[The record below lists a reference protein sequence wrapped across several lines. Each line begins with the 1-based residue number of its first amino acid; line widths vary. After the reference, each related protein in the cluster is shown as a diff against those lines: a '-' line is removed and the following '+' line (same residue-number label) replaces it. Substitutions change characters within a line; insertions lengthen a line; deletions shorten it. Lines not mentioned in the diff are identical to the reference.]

1 MGTQIMPQKVREARN
16 QYICDVIKTNSNS
29 QRHDL
34 CYMYS
39 KEGVRFQV
47 RKVIR

>member
-1 MGTQIMPQKVREARN
+1 MSQKVREARN
-16 QYICDVIKTNSNS
+16 QYICDAIKTNSKC
-29 QRHDL
+29 QRHDI

-47 RKVIR
+47 RKVIY